1 MGVAM
6 ERVHMNDIQE
16 IIYRLRK
23 GQSVEAI
30 HRDTGHA
37 KKTIRKYREL
47 AKGHGF
53 LEKGRGLPAVSELAA
68 ALGPVTHLDQCTSTV
83 EPYKEVVEEYL
94 ARGVAR
100 TVIWR
105 KLREDHGYTGS
116 YSSVKRYTQRLQP
129 RDPEAYCRVETT
141 PGEEVQVD
149 FGYVGMCRDGSGRL
163 RKVWVFVM
171 TLSWSRHLYVE
182 FVFDQKMA
190 TWLTCHE
197 NALRW
202 FGGAPQRVVIDNLK
216 AAVLKRE
223 LQDPVLSV
231 PYRRLARHYGFV
243 VSANRP
249 RTPRHKGK
257 VESTVKYVQGNFI
270 AGEELTSLDLA
281 RLNEK
286 GREWVL
292 EVAGVRDHGTTH
304 EKPLTRY
311 HSVERDALN
320 PLPTQPFELIKAYQA
335 TLHHDC
341 HVVVD
346 GRYYSAPYTLIGK
359 RLDVYVGRRVVEIY
373 HETELVA
380 THLVVEKRGGRST
393 HVAHYPQH
401 KREWME
407 KTPERC
413 RELAVAVGPWCG
425 RAVAQ
430 LLDDRVQDRLPSVH
444 SLLRLKERVGKERLE
459 AACKRAVHYGD
470 PRYIRVKT
478 ILAVGMENE
487 PLEEERTTIRHEAH
501 YRYVRPTTSYFP
513 QGVG

>member
-1 MGVAM
+1 M

-16 IIYRLRK
+16 IIYRVRK
-23 GQSVEAI
+23 GESVEAI

-37 KKTIRKYREL
+37 KKTIRKYRKL
-47 AKGHGF
+47 ADKHGF
-53 LEKGRGLPAVSELAA
+53 LKEKRGLPTVQELAA
-68 ALGPVTHLDQCTSTV
+68 VLGPVKHLKQCVSTV
-83 EPYKEVVEEYL
+83 KPYKEVVKAYL
-94 ARGVAR
+94 DRGVGK

-105 KLREDHGYTGS
+105 KLREDYGYRGS
-116 YSSVKRYTQRLQP
+116 YSSVKRYAQRLQP
-129 RDPEAYCRVETT
+129 QDPEAYCRVETS
-141 PGEEVQVD
+141 PGEEAQVD
-149 FGYVGMCRDGSGRL
+149 FGYVGMCGDGKGKL
-163 RKVWVFVM
+163 HKAWVFVM

-197 NALRW
+197 NAFGW
-202 FGGAPQRVVIDNLK
+202 FGGVPRRVVIDNLK

-257 VESTVKYVQGNFI
+257 VESNIKYVKGNFI
-270 AGEELTSLDLA
+270 AGEELKSLDLA

-286 GREWVL
+286 GREWSL
-292 EVAGVRDHGTTH
+292 KVAGVRDHGTTH

-311 HSVERDALN
+311 YSVERDALN
-320 PLPTQPFELIKAYQA
+320 PLPTHPFEPIKAYRA

-346 GRYYSAPYTLIGK
+346 SRYYSAPNTLIGK
-359 RLDVYVGRRVVEIY
+359 KLDVYVGRRVVQIY
-373 HETELVA
+373 HKTELVA
-380 THLVVEKRGGRST
+380 THLLVEKRGGRAT
-393 HVAHYPQH
+393 RLVHYPEH

-407 KTPERC
+407 KTPQRC
-413 RELAVAVGPWCG
+413 RELADAVGPWCG
-425 RAVAQ
+425 KAVAA
-430 LLDDRVQDRLPSVH
+430 LLSDRVQDRLPSVH
-444 SLLRLKERVGKERLE
+444 SLLRLKEKVGEERLE
-459 AACKRAVHYGD
+459 AACQRAVHYGD

-478 ILAVGMENE
+478 ILAVGMENQ
-487 PLEEERTTIRHEAH
+487 PLDEETTTSQQQGS
-501 YRYVRPTTSYFP
+501 YRYARSSSSYFP
-513 QGVG
+513 QEVR

>member
-1 MGVAM
+1 M

-23 GQSVEAI
+23 GESVEAI

-37 KKTIRKYREL
+37 KKTIRKYRKL
-47 AKGHGF
+47 AEKHGF
-53 LEKGRGLPAVSELAA
+53 LEKGRRLPPVSKLAEV
-68 ALGPVTHLDQCTSTV
+68 LGPVTHLAQCVSTV
-83 EPYKEVVEEYL
+83 EPYKEVVQEYL
-94 ARGVAR
+94 DRGVVK

-116 YSSVKRYTQRLQP
+116 YSSVKRYAQRLQP
-129 RDPEAYCRVETT
+129 QDPEAYCRVETE
-141 PGEEVQVD
+141 PGQEVQVD
-149 FGYVGMCRDGSGRL
+149 FGYVGMCRDAKGKL

-182 FVFDQKMA
+182 FVFDQRME

-197 NALRW
+197 NAFRW
-202 FGGAPQRVVIDNLK
+202 FGGVPQRVVIDNLK

-231 PYRRLARHYGFV
+231 PYRKLARHYGFV

-257 VESTVKYVQGNFI
+257 VESGVKYVKGNFI
-270 AGEELTSLDLA
+270 AGEELKTMDLV

-286 GREWVL
+286 GKRWVL

-304 EKPLTRY
+304 EEPLTRY
-311 HSVERDALN
+311 HNVERATLS
-320 PLPTQPFELIKAYQA
+320 PLPTQPFELIKAYRA

-346 GRYYSAPYTLIGK
+346 SRYYSASYTLIGK
-359 RLDVYVGRRVVEIY
+359 KLDVYVGRRVVEIY

-380 THLVVEKRGGRST
+380 THLVLEKKGERATRL
-393 HVAHYPQH
+393 ADYPPH
-401 KREWME
+401 KREWLE
-407 KTPERC
+407 KTPQRC
-413 RELAVAVGPWCG
+413 RELAGEVGPWCG
-425 RAVAQ
+425 KAVAQ
-430 LLDDRVQDRLPSVH
+430 LLSDRVQDRLPSVH
-444 SLLRLKERVGKERLE
+444 SLLRLKEKVGKERLE
-459 AACKRAVHYGD
+459 AACQRAVHYGD

-478 ILAVGMENE
+478 ILSAGLENDAVD
-487 PLEEERTTIRHEAH
+487 EEETITEQRES
-501 YRYVRPTTSYFP
+501 YRYARSSSSYFP
-513 QGVG
+513 QGVR

>member
-1 MGVAM
+1 M

-16 IIYRLRK
+16 IMYRLRK

-47 AKGHGF
+47 AEKHGF
-53 LEKGRGLPAVSELAA
+53 LEKDRGLPVVSELAA
-68 ALGPVTHLDQCTSTV
+68 ILGPVTHLQQCVSTV
-83 EPYKEVVEEYL
+83 EPYKKVVEEYL
-94 ARGVAR
+94 ARGVAK

-116 YSSVKRYTQRLQP
+116 YSSVKRYAQHLQP
-129 RDPEAYCRVETT
+129 QDPEAYCRVETS

-149 FGYVGMCRDGSGRL
+149 FGYVGMCHDGKGKL

-197 NALRW
+197 NAFRW
-202 FGGAPQRVVIDNLK
+202 FGGVPQRVVIDNLK

-231 PYRRLARHYGFV
+231 PYRRLAHHYGFI

-257 VESTVKYVQGNFI
+257 VESNVKYVKGNFI

-286 GREWVL
+286 GREWAL

-311 HSVERDALN
+311 RGVERDALN
-320 PLPTQPFELIKAYQA
+320 PLPTQPFELIKAYRV

-359 RLDVYVGRRVVEIY
+359 KLDVYVGRHVAEIY

-393 HVAHYPQH
+393 RLVDYPQH

-407 KTPERC
+407 KTPEKC

-425 RAVAQ
+425 KAVAQ
-430 LLDDRVQDRLPSVH
+430 LLSDRVQDRLPSVH
-444 SLLRLKERVGKERLE
+444 SLLRLDEKVGKERLE
-459 AACKRAVHYGD
+459 AACERAVHYGD
-470 PRYIRVKT
+470 PRYIRVKG
-478 ILAVGMENE
+478 ILSAGLENE
-487 PLEEERTTIRHEAH
+487 PVDEEETSRQQEES
-501 YRYVRPTTSYFP
+501 YRYARSCASYFP
-513 QGVG
+513 QEVR